1 MNFEKVKLFPLRYDL
16 CQYSTASACYEKFD
30 KIAKTNLEKYKTA
43 GIIVNIYGITE
54 INQTKFNYKNNIY

>member
-1 MNFEKVKLFPLRYDL
+1 MLLLRL
-16 CQYSTASACYEKFD
+16 VTQISIKFD